1 MTDDKCDLLFGALG
15 LGNFRTLEFGSSC
28 CTTRGIPK
36 TIPPP
41 RGAPPRSRFKSTMCS
56 GGIVAEGRMLLRNK
70 QSEYV

>member
-41 RGAPPRSRFKSTMCS
+41 GGPPPVSIQVNHVFWWNS
-56 GGIVAEGRMLLRNK
+56 G
-70 QSEYV
+70 